1 MIYVTNQKDVV
12 ERAKYCYANYPT
24 IVNNIPKEKNIYEN
38 SLYNQAVI
46 DNKLAASQ
54 RDIGESTNV
63 AQICLSYWYTT
74 GEDRYASYADALAI
88 LCQCSID
95 STKRVYSVSV
105 AEEVKHY
112 KETIN
117 IKKNGYPAFWRDIR
131 RDCNKNL
138 INYNLK
144 CPMNAVH
151 SLTVGKAPFKN
162 DTIPIKHFFVNHE
175 NEETKK
181 KSKAIEKLIEQYSL
195 EIADYQK
202 DKKKYREKDESDYLL
217 LRSDYEDLLEDIR
230 KISLPNKY
238 VGLMSWLVNRCFMIT
253 PSMVQNKDR
262 IQSKLSKNRPLLLKV
277 LYDLNPNLL
286 LKCFKKGDT

>member
-1 MIYVTNQKDVV
+1 MHH
-12 ERAKYCYANYPT
+12 T
-24 IVNNIPKEKNIYEN
+24 IVNNIPKEKNIYDN
-38 SLYNQAVI
+38 TLYNQAII
-46 DNKLAASQ
+46 DNKLAAAQ
-54 RDIGESTNV
+54 RDIGESTNI
-63 AQICLSYWYTT
+63 AQICLSYWHTT
-74 GEDRYASYADALAI
+74 GEEIYDKYSSALSTI
-88 LCQCSID
+88 CQCSID
-95 STKRVYSVSV
+95 STKRSFDIDIPG
-105 AEEVKHY
+105 EIKRI

>member
-1 MIYVTNQKDVV
+1 M
-12 ERAKYCYANYPT
+12 ERAKYCHSNYHT
-24 IVNNIPKEKNIYEN
+24 IVKNVPKDKNNYDND
-38 SLYNQAVI
+38 LHTLAVI

-74 GEDRYASYADALAI
+74 NNDKYCDYANILANI
-88 LCQCSID
+88 CQISID
-95 STKRVYSVSV
+95 STKRSFDINVPDEIKRIK
-105 AEEVKHY
+105 EEV
-112 KETIN
+112 N

-138 INYNLK
+138 INYNLQ

-151 SLTVGKAPFKN
+151 SLTVGKANFKN
-162 DTIPIKHFFVNHE
+162 DTIPIKQFFINHE

-181 KSKAIEKLIEQYSL
+181 KSKAIENLIEQYSL
-195 EIADYQK
+195 QISDYQR
-202 DKKKYREKDESDYLL
+202 DKKKYKDKDESDYLL

-230 KISLPNKY
+230 RISLPNKY
-238 VGLMSWLVNRCFMIT
+238 VGLMSWLVNRCFMMT
-253 PSMVQNKDR
+253 PSVVQNRDK

-286 LKCFKKGDT
+286 LKCFKKGTT